1 MATTAQQIID
11 RAVQRSSLNNP
22 DLVPQ
27 AQLLQYISQF
37 ERAIY
42 QRGARMNPDFFGVEG
57 TTATRAAQTDP
68 WDLSATP
75 GNVGLLTRAEVA
87 AITGSVAGVS
97 VGQKV
102 ELVLQRMQ
110 EVAVPPRA
118 YVRGRKVYQVGTE
131 LGSSGANLVTSLK
144 IYYSPVPAAVTTL
157 TQSVS
162 LQDEWTDLIVLPIAR
177 TLAVRDR
184 RLDEVQTINIEYEFM
199 LQLFDDAVVSFD
211 MGIRRPLA
219 LVSPLPIP
227 AKG

>member
-42 QRGARMNPDFFGVEG
+42 QRGGRMNPDFFGIEG
-57 TTATRAAQTDP
+57 SSSTRAAFTDP
-68 WDLSATP
+68 WDLATTP
-75 GNVGLLTRAEVA
+75 GNVGLLTRVEVGT
-87 AITGSVAGVS
+87 IVGTVTGVS

-102 ELVLQRMQ
+102 ELVLHRMT

-118 YVRGRKVYQVGTE
+118 YVRGRKIFGVGTE
-131 LGSSGANLVTSLK
+131 LGAANPNMVTVLK
-144 IYYSPVPAAVTTL
+144 LYYSPVPAAITSL
-157 TQSVS
+157 TQAIS
-162 LQDEWTDLIVLPIAR
+162 LPDEWADLIVLPIAR
-177 TLAVRDR
+177 TLAIRDR
-184 RLDEVQTINIEYEFM
+184 RLDEVQTINVEYEFM
-199 LQLFDDAVVSFD
+199 LQLFDESVVSFD

-219 LVSPLPIP
+219 LVSPLPLP